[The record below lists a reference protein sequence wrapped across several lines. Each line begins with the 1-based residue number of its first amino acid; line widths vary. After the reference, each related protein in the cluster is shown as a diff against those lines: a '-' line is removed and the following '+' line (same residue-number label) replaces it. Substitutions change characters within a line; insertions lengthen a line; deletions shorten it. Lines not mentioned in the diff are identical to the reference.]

1 METEDVQFARVA
13 LPTRLDNRVMD
24 LRVSQ
29 RCSFPQPRQQQ
40 ANHSFSLANRP
51 PPTKPSSASSP
62 PSANSSAN
70 TSTLKDSSRSTRPNS
85 KVPRPNRALQSS
97 RSSTLTGRRFWR
109 SRPSWRSRWLLRVI
123 WRGFMRLLLVGFFF
137 FFHPIPL
144 LGAVSSGDKAGSQ

>member
-29 RCSFPQPRQQQ
+29 HYPFPPPAAAKQ
-40 ANHSFSLANRP
+40 ANRSFSRTNRP
-51 PPTKPSSASSP
+51 LPTKPSSASNP
-62 PSANSSAN
+62 PSANSSVN
-70 TSTLKDSSRSTRPNS
+70 TSILKGSSRSTRLNS

-109 SRPSWRSRWLLRVI
+109 SRPSWRSKWLLRVI
-123 WRGFMRLLLVGFFF
+123 WRGFMRLLLVR
-137 FFHPIPL
+137 L
-144 LGAVSSGDKAGSQ
+144 VVSFRCL